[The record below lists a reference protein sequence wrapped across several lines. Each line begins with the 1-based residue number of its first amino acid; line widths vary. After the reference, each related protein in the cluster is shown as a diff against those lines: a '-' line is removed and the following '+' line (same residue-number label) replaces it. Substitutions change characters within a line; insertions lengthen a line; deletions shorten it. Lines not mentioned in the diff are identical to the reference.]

1 MAMPSTRYP
10 FVSPISLAATPAVGD
25 TIVATINGVEY
36 AGEWEKGNDE
46 YDEYYANLYH
56 DIPKKAS
63 GGPNEGYA
71 LVTIGGAAFF
81 EVAKY
86 ENEPPTTDY
95 TVTLALYRKARR
107 VTIPQ
112 DYVEGLSDL
121 ATDVVT
127 AQSTA
132 NSAKTTAETA
142 QSTANSAKTTAV
154 TAQSTANSA
163 KTTAETAQS
172 TANSAKTAA
181 ETAQSTA
188 NSAKTA
194 AETAQSTANTAVR
207 VENGYTYRFE
217 STSSENPCPKVYL
230 DDFTHH
236 SRVTVSIEN
245 DTALLVHLA
254 RDGGAADTSTVF
266 NPATIRLIGSGV
278 ANNNIVVDGVKAFIL
293 PSSTAGSTKK
303 FKLTVDDSGAL
314 TATEVTT

>member
-1 MAMPSTRYP
+1 MANFSSYP

-132 NSAKTTAETA
+132 NSAKTTA
-142 QSTANSAKTTAV
+142 V
-154 TAQSTANSA
+154 TARSTANSA

-172 TANSAKTAA
+172 TANSAKTTAV
-181 ETAQSTA
+181 TAQSTA

-207 VENGYTYRFE
+207 VENGYAYWFK
-217 STSSENPCPKVYL
+217 STSSENPCPRVFL

-236 SRVTVSIEN
+236 RQVTVSIEN
-245 DTALLVHLA
+245 DTALLVYLA
-254 RDGGAADTSTVF
+254 RDGGDSDASTVF

-278 ANNNIVVDGVKAFIL
+278 ADNNIVVDGVKAFIL

-303 FKLTVDDSGAL
+303 FKLTVDDSGTI

>member
-10 FVSPISLAATPAVGD
+10 FVSPISLAATPMVGD

-36 AGEWEKGNDE
+36 NGEWKKGNGE

-63 GGPNEGYA
+63 GGFNEGYA
-71 LVTIGGAAFF
+71 LATIGGTAFF
-81 EVAKY
+81 VVVRTK
-86 ENEPPTTDY
+86 NEPPTADY
-95 TVTLALYRKARR
+95 TVTLALYREARR

-121 ATDVVT
+121 ATDVET

-132 NSAKTTAETA
+132 NSAKTTAE
-142 QSTANSAKTTAV
+142 

-188 NSAKTA
+188 NSAQSTANSAKTA

-207 VENGYTYRFE
+207 VKNGYTYQFE

-245 DTALLVHLA
+245 DTALQVRLE
-254 RDGGAADTSTVF
+254 RDGGNSDASTAF
-266 NPATIRLIGSGV
+266 NPATIRLIGNGV
-278 ANNNIVVDGVKAFIL
+278 VDNNIVVDGVKAFIL